1 MEAESDLATVT
12 IVITFIILIFVDTI
26 VGIIVRIARITKSIA
41 IKINDDRI
49 TKKARS
55 RIIALEGRLH
65 PPWADSVFK

>member
-26 VGIIVRIARITKSIA
+26 ARIARITKSSA

-55 RIIALEGRLH
+55 HIIGLEGRLH
-65 PPWADSVFK
+65 PPSADSVFI

>member
-26 VGIIVRIARITKSIA
+26 ARIARITKSSA

-55 RIIALEGRLH
+55 HIIALEGRLH
-65 PPWADSVFK
+65 PPSADSVFI

>member
-12 IVITFIILIFVDTI
+12 IVIAFIILIYVDTI
-26 VGIIVRIARITKSIA
+26 VSISARIARITKSSA

-55 RIIALEGRLH
+55 HIIALEGRLH
-65 PPWADSVFK
+65 PPSADSVFK